1 MEIFKSILLGVIQG
15 LTEFLPISSSGH
27 LVIVQ
32 KLMGFKSSQLTL
44 NVFLHFGTL
53 IPVIII
59 FWQDIRRLLTFKKD
73 RRHLTWLIFIGAIPT
88 GLIGIFFEDFFVQL
102 FSSTLITGFMLIIT
116 GLLLY
121 LAERLSNTSKNIA
134 DFKYHNAIIVG
145 IAQGL
150 AIIPGISRSG
160 STIVGSLLQGLN
172 REEAARY
179 SFLLSVPVIFGA
191 GLLQT
196 KETLTTGLT
205 GISWNS
211 IIAGTFAAAIAGYF
225 AIKYLLHILRT
236 GSLIIFS
243 YYCWTIGLL
252 VIITAGLF

>member
-1 MEIFKSILLGVIQG
+1 MEILKSILLGIIQG

-27 LVIVQ
+27 LVIFQ
-32 KLMGFKSSQLTL
+32 KLMGFKSNRLTL

-59 FWQDIRRLLTFKKD
+59 FWRDIRKLVTFKKD
-73 RRHLTWLIFIGAIPT
+73 RRHLTWLILIGIIPT
-88 GLIGIFFEDFFVQL
+88 GLIGILLEDFFVQL

-116 GLLLY
+116 GLMLY
-121 LAERLSNTSKNIA
+121 LAEQLSNTYKNID
-134 DFKYHNAIIVG
+134 DFKFNNAIIVG
-145 IAQGL
+145 LAQGM

-160 STIVGSLLQGLN
+160 STIVASLLQGLN

-191 GLLQT
+191 SML
-196 KETLTTGLT
+196 KINETLKIGLT
-205 GISWNS
+205 GLSWNS

-225 AIKYLLHILRT
+225 AIRYLLHILRT

-252 VIITAGLF
+252 VIIIAGLF